1 MRPTDKSLAYLAPT
15 VSVALEFA
23 NLARTQAGKDIVE
36 VLVLAGLLTTT
47 FGHLDQSPELARQW
61 SRFDARRMPQDRRA
75 ISLNRLA
82 DYLGIARETI
92 RPRVETLLDRGQVA
106 KREDGLVLRDPP
118 FPGREGAVVMSSA
131 LASVDRFIDRLSK
144 ANLGGL
150 QNGERLVRPVDTCGW
165 AAIRMATNM
174 ILRTS
179 SEVRAAFDIQSP
191 TAQYLFLVLL
201 RSSLEA
207 RQPSSGPLERVTAIG
222 LSEDLDLSRE
232 TVRRQLNILMEAD
245 LVVRHAGGLSVPEEV
260 LFSPAMGNVI
270 KRASASISAMMH
282 RLREIDG
289 LEVSTPAPTPAAVP
303 EPSDSPHRQAAHA

>member
-1 MRPTDKSLAYLAPT
+1 MRYTDKNLTCLAPT

-23 NLARTQAGKDIVE
+23 NLARSQAGKDIVE

-47 FGHLDQSPELARQW
+47 FGHLDQNPELARQW
-61 SRFDARRMPQDRRA
+61 SRFDARRMPQDMRA

-92 RPRVETLLDRGQVA
+92 RPRVETLLERGQVA

-118 FPGREGAVVMSSA
+118 FPGREGAVVMAAA
-131 LASVDRFIDRLSK
+131 LASVDRFIDRISR
-144 ANLGGL
+144 AGLGGL
-150 QNGERLVRPVDTCGW
+150 QTGERLVRPVHTCGW
-165 AAIRMATNM
+165 AAIRMVTNL

-179 SEVRAAFDIQSP
+179 SEVRAGFNIQSP

-201 RSSLEA
+201 RATLAA
-207 RQPSSGPLERVTAIG
+207 RQPSSGPAERITAIG

-232 TVRRQLNILMEAD
+232 TVRRQLNILMDAD
-245 LVVRHAGGLSVPEEV
+245 LVVRHAGGLYVPDEV
-260 LFSPAMGNVI
+260 LQSAAMGNVV
-270 KRASASISAMMH
+270 KRATVSIAAMMH

-289 LEVSTPAPTPAAVP
+289 LEAPSLAPALVPAT
-303 EPSDSPHRQAAHA
+303 DLQRQVEHA